1 MRFVDV
7 IVEQQ
12 NFHVEITVYLIWPLI
27 LLWIQVAEM
36 SFFRRVAGFLFRG
49 KVPVLIFKYK
59 GNVQNCISYKGIQL
73 RSPTVMLWER
83 LAEAR
88 LRREVLIC
96 EQRFHFVPEQMQCF
110 LWEIHLLSVCL
121 TYGTVSFPSDITAQ
135 FYF

>member
-36 SFFRRVAGFLFRG
+36 SFFRRVAGLFFRD

-88 LRREVLIC
+88 LRREVRARTDVIFTLGNTFAVSLSNLRDC
-96 EQRFHFVPEQMQCF
+96 FV
-110 LWEIHLLSVCL
+110 S
-121 TYGTVSFPSDITAQ
+121 
-135 FYF
+135 

>member
-36 SFFRRVAGFLFRG
+36 SFFRRVAGLFFRD
-49 KVPVLIFKYK
+49 KVPVLIFK

-88 LRREVLIC
+88 LRREVRARTDAMFTLGNTFAVSLSNLRDC
-96 EQRFHFVPEQMQCF
+96 FV
-110 LWEIHLLSVCL
+110 S
-121 TYGTVSFPSDITAQ
+121 
-135 FYF
+135 